1 MLRAIQ
7 LVIVGSVTGLLTL
20 VASLLFFPPPISDR
34 IDWVLYYPANLI
46 SAAAGIVDYDTTATL
61 IILISGIVID
71 GVVIFGC
78 GWLLWRG
85 FKKLARSTA

>member
-7 LVIVGSVTGLLTL
+7 LVIVGSVTGLVTL

-34 IDWVLYYPANLI
+34 IEKVLYYPPNLI
-46 SAAAGIVDYDTTATL
+46 SDAAGIVDYDTTATL
-61 IILISGIVID
+61 IILIFGIFID
-71 GVVIFGC
+71 GIMIFGC

-85 FKKLARSTA
+85 FKKLTRSTA